1 MSEPVLTITSQEDA
15 VELVLTSEGVHMKL
29 SDAVLH
35 EFRSDVQTDP
45 DVQAPGLVGRFAR
58 MVTGAAEKLISSTI
72 EYPLADIESV
82 ADHDGTLVFT
92 YRKRRAFSFENVTI
106 TLNGARVP
114 ALAAFSPADAQTFA
128 QQFAAV
134 KAQNAR

>member
-15 VELVLTSEGVHMKL
+15 VELILTHEQVLMKL

-35 EFRSDVQTDP
+35 EFRSDAQADP
-45 DVQAPGLVGRFAR
+45 DVQAPGLAGRFAR
-58 MVTGAAEKLISSTI
+58 MVTGAVEKMISSTI

-82 ADHDGTLVFT
+82 ADRDGTLVFT
-92 YRKRRAFSFENVTI
+92 YRKRRAFSFETVTI
-106 TLNGARVP
+106 VLNGVNVP
-114 ALAAFSPADAQTFA
+114 ALAAFSPADAQNFA

-134 KAQNAR
+134 KAQTTR